1 LKGVYLMEKKMLIE
15 GMMCVRCKAAV
26 EKGLGKVAGV
36 CGCTVDLDA
45 KTATITMEADVAD
58 SVLMDVVRNLDFK
71 PVKML

>member
-1 LKGVYLMEKKMLIE
+1 MEKKMLIE

-36 CGCTVDLDA
+36 SGCTVDLDA